1 MSVSLQAADSAVQVA
16 EHVQAKNVLRIHL
29 GISISTR
36 RLRMPCPFYVVS
48 TTAPCD
54 LPLSRSACAFETSA
68 SG

>member
-1 MSVSLQAADSAVQVA
+1 MSVSLQAAVSAIQLA
-16 EHVQAKNVLRIHL
+16 QQVQAKNVLRIHL
-29 GISISTR
+29 GISIFDTATSNAV
-36 RLRMPCPFYVVS
+36 FYVVS